1 MSEINLAM
9 LANAKIQQEIP
20 KQEELPS
27 EITQTEFTPEERKR
41 IDEIKTSID
50 FMDTQTTIQY
60 GIGAQRS
67 MTEFADTILQNV
79 RSKDGGQVGELL
91 SDLVIEIKSLDT
103 SQFTDDL
110 LNKIPLLKNA
120 VRSIKKLKE
129 RFTKAEVQIDR
140 IEAELE
146 KARMNMLRDIGVF
159 DMMYQENL
167 NCFHELEL
175 YIAAGRERIAE
186 IREETLPKLRSEAAA
201 SGNPMDAQL
210 VNDFEDTID
219 RFEKKIYDLELSRTI
234 SIQSAPQ
241 IKLIQNND
249 RMLVDKIQTAILNTI
264 PIWKSQFIIALGLSN
279 QQKVLKMQREITDTT
294 NAMLVKN
301 AELLKSNTIETAN
314 EANRG
319 IVDLETLQTVNQNL
333 ISTIEETIQIQKAG
347 REKRKAAETEL
358 VRIEDELKQKLLEM
372 CCSKEKQQLFI

>member
-9 LANAKIQQEIP
+9 LANARMQPEEP
-20 KQEELPS
+20 KQEELPA
-27 EITQTEFTPEERKR
+27 EIPQTEYTLEERKR
-41 IDEIKTSID
+41 IEEIKTSID
-50 FMDTQTTIQY
+50 FMDTQTTVQY
-60 GIGAQRS
+60 GIGAQRH
-67 MTEFADTILQNV
+67 MTEFADSILQKV

-103 SQFTDDL
+103 DQLTDDIFS
-110 LNKIPLLKNA
+110 KIPFLKSA
-120 VRSIKKLKE
+120 ARSLKKLKE
-129 RFTKAEVQIDR
+129 RYTKAEVQIDR

-146 KARMNMLRDIGVF
+146 KARMDMLRDIGTF

-167 NCFHELEL
+167 NCFRELEL
-175 YIAAGRERIAE
+175 YIAAGKERITE

-210 VNDFEDTID
+210 VKDFEDTID

-249 RMLVDKIQTAILNTI
+249 RVLVDKIQTAILNTI
-264 PIWKSQFIIALGLSN
+264 PIWKSQFIIAMGLSN
-279 QQKVLKMQREITDTT
+279 QQKVLQMQREITDTT
-294 NAMLVKN
+294 NAMLVRN
-301 AELLKSNTIETAN
+301 AELLKSNTIETAK
-314 EANRG
+314 ESNRG
-319 IVDLETLQTVNQNL
+319 IVDIETLQKVNQNL

-347 REKRKAAETEL
+347 REKRQAAETEL
-358 VRIEDELKQKLLEM
+358 ARIEGELKQKLLEVRR
-372 CCSKEKQQLFI
+372 